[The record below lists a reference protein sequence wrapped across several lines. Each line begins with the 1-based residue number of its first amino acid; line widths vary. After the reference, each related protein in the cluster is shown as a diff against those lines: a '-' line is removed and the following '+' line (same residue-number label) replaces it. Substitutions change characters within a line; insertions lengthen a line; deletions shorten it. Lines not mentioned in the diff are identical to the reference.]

1 MSSPGPTPIAAK
13 LVEKEAQLKAL
24 ETRTTL
30 QIQKLSDN
38 NAALARM
45 NHRLNS
51 QLERL
56 KAELDQLEHL
66 TAGNAI
72 VARAKESEL
81 ASEINGLKHLLKDS
95 LAERAT
101 LHAQLV
107 AKQEIVR
114 YLEWRLAQMEQ
125 LAEGKG
131 RASGGGG
138 PLSAAF
144 KEAAQVAAGEP
155 PLDSFPVLPDAQ
167 SVSTQSSSVSGTNL
181 PRTLLALGQ
190 RGLVGIPTTA
200 WAPASLED
208 AEKENINARHPP
220 RPALDTTPPGTAATN
235 PGQFTP
241 IRSSVRS
248 ALGDITLPR
257 HPRALVAEAEDREEQ
272 QEEKLDDREA
282 PAVADAISF
291 ILVENNVEG
300 DDRRPPSELEGSSTA
315 GASST
320 DLKKQLFAEYSSADL
335 KYVNDDDEDNEDNGI
350 SVKAAIAALEK
361 ETKKKD
367 DGLDVQIKQMHT
379 PIAEPSQNSRQQQEQ
394 QQHKEDNEKNQT
406 AAASTPD
413 LFRNNNN
420 ITNRNKN
427 NGSSAALTPMAG
439 STPLYSASATP
450 ATGLRTSS
458 RVRRSVS
465 YALPPVNRKLR
476 QGDPFTFGDPT
487 TIRKKNP
494 SSSAAA
500 GTGGGGGGGGAT
512 TAAPMPRSRTK
523 PRAKYASSSKKH
535 RRKSLSTRIN
545 GGTILSSSME
555 TPPHVGVLP
564 AMAEQEDF
572 SEIENGSDGGDG
584 AVRGIFS

>member
-257 HPRALVAEAEDREEQ
+257 HPRALVAEAED
-272 QEEKLDDREA
+272 K
-282 PAVADAISF
+282 
-291 ILVENNVEG
+291 NNVEG